1 MERFIEKQ
9 QQQVQPVS
17 AIITRPSK
25 TLKIES
31 KAEEVYL
38 VGGYLEKITKVSK

>member
-31 KAEEVYL
+31 KAEVYL